1 MSFIFSMSMFY
12 LSFFPLW
19 VSVLFIDVKNIIQSG
34 NNLWTEWI
42 SIICILFGMIISW
55 IVLCF
60 YFHEKSIGIHTY
72 VLKEAEEE
80 KIISTEFLL
89 SYVLPLFAFDFTKWD
104 QVILFLI
111 FYITMSFLCIR
122 HNHFSVNIVLEFL
135 HYRFYNCVIENDDKI
150 RIDTKIIS
158 KNRLNILQGQYL
170 RLKSINNEYRID
182 FSE

>member
-1 MSFIFSMSMFY
+1 MNKKTK
-12 LSFFPLW
+12 LL
-19 VSVLFIDVKNIIQSG
+19 II
-34 NNLWTEWI
+34 
-42 SIICILFGMIISW
+42 ILFSIFLCRTTSEEIKENEESFEYYTPHCGIAGDMKDGVAQIF
-55 IVLCF
+55 IVPDYPKEVYIF
-60 YFHEKSIGIHTY
+60 YFHEKSIGTHTY
-72 VLKEAEEE
+72 VLKEVEEE

-158 KNRLNILQGQYL
+158 KNR
-170 RLKSINNEYRID
+170 
-182 FSE
+182 